1 MSCCGEKRAALKA
14 GWASNRAQESLNA
27 SPPPTVS
34 ARGADETNGVVL
46 RYVGRGAIALRG
58 PHAGPV
64 YYFAEAGSA
73 TVVRE
78 NDVEALL
85 RTQLFTREDR

>member
-1 MSCCGEKRAALKA
+1 
-14 GWASNRAQESLNA
+14 
-27 SPPPTVS
+27 
-34 ARGADETNGVVL
+34 
-46 RYVGRGAIALRG
+46 
-58 PHAGPV
+58 V

-73 TVVRE
+73 AVVHE